1 MLNFSLPLSIT
12 RCNLMINLPIRKC
25 HSAQTHVPI
34 VNKAGDSD
42 IYLISALIPVS
53 KSMACKVSTLVPVN
67 WLESKKDRKN
77 IALVPRKTWILE
89 AEKRYSPTQDHN
101 RRGSRWIGLGSVVV
115 FIPTVPCILSSAA
128 QNCLFFPPNRV
139 LVRVPLELFYG
150 SSRLSVVLSS
160 QPACQ

>member
-1 MLNFSLPLSIT
+1 
-12 RCNLMINLPIRKC
+12 MINLPIRKC
-25 HSAQTHVPI
+25 HSAQTHVRI

-115 FIPTVPCILSSAA
+115 FYPHGTLHTFQRSTELFVFPAEPSLGTRWSYFTGRPVCRS
-128 QNCLFFPPNRV
+128 FFPT
-139 LVRVPLELFYG
+139 
-150 SSRLSVVLSS
+150 S
-160 QPACQ
+160 QPANNTMDTSVEKESID

>member
-1 MLNFSLPLSIT
+1 
-12 RCNLMINLPIRKC
+12 MINLPIRKC

-139 LVRVPLELFYG
+139 LVRVGVILRVVP
-150 SSRLSVVLSS
+150 SVGRSF
-160 QPACQ
+160 QPASLPITRWIPPSRKSQ